1 MKKSLH
7 GGPYPEI
14 HWLLLGKISRGGEGE
29 GELGRV
35 GKGKLG
41 EGEMGRIRKGSLG
54 EGKKDLGE
62 GGEGRTG
69 WEVGEGGDHCSAVF
83 WASPAEGRLIL
94 SSIL

>member
-29 GELGRV
+29 GEV
-35 GKGKLG
+35 G

-62 GGEGRTG
+62 GGDR
-69 WEVGEGGDHCSAVF
+69 CSAVF